1 MYVRLYVKKGKIPNH
16 KQTTCVLCGSHR
28 EAQIFNARYCGDST
42 QKNKKKKNNNMLYNR
57 HKTTTTTM
65 SVHAIGI

>member
-28 EAQIFNARYCGDST
+28 EAQIFNARYLPEDIVGIPYKKT
-42 QKNKKKKNNNMLYNR
+42 KKKQ
-57 HKTTTTTM
+57 
-65 SVHAIGI
+65 